1 MRRMPR
7 LLVFLLAFPVFPAG
21 AETISASSSDVEIC
35 GHLAVTHQADA
46 GVAHQ
51 PDPGVDYES
60 EGLSI
65 DIPEVMEVPI
75 TARLEQYLAGVP
87 GGVMMEAPIQ
97 AIQIFSDGRVV
108 YQGQDLTERVLAYCE
123 AKDRLKDADVI
134 KSAPGAAEEPPQ
146 DIRSNTDEHAAP
158 EKRPGGQ

>member
-1 MRRMPR
+1 MIRRMPR
-7 LLVFLLAFPVFPAG
+7 LLALLALLAFPAG

-35 GHLAVTHQADA
+35 GHLAITHRADA
-46 GVAHQ
+46 DVAHQ
-51 PDPGVDYES
+51 PDPGVDYEG

-108 YQGQDLTERVLAYCE
+108 YQGQDLTDRIQAYCE
-123 AKDRLKDADVI
+123 AKDRLKDDDVI
-134 KSAPGAAEEPPQ
+134 KSAPGAAEQPPQ
-146 DIRSNTDEHAAP
+146 DIRSDTDEHAAP
-158 EKRPGGQ
+158 EKRPDGQ